1 MGEIRENLRL
11 NLISL
16 LELNKMSQKDFS
28 KKLGVSQSAVTNW
41 IKGKNSP
48 DIELVEKICQEFN
61 VSPNYLFNKQPYPIS
76 DEEEIIICDKTG
88 LNNETIRYL
97 AKLLDRAKENK
108 YSDADAILKFL
119 NDFIINDACFIIAN
133 RYQNIQ
139 HLIKTRN
146 TKKTIDID
154 NQNIFQDRPVYLLD
168 TYLASSKQVL
178 EEFLRCGEEDIIDGQ
193 ISLFDDDKK
202 ESQEDDSE

>member
-193 ISLFDDDKK
+193 ISLFDDKK